1 MKSPSHHEYLHL
13 YNLKVSGKNIYMARD
28 MAIYGNICMAMFR
41 CHKRKWGH
49 WKGHIGWICRCFP
62 LNIVLIWEWKSSL
75 QLFSFFLDFIE
86 IGATGRLHCN
96 ALFAF
101 GTMFRYCN
109 LSSRLESLSVFRGSF
124 GRLWDHSGF
133 PREHVIT
140 RPATTICFELQAHC
154 EQPH

>member
-1 MKSPSHHEYLHL
+1 M
-13 YNLKVSGKNIYMARD
+13 
-28 MAIYGNICMAMFR
+28 YGNVQMSQKKMGTLERSYRLDLSMLPIEYSF
-41 CHKRKWGH
+41 
-49 WKGHIGWICRCFP
+49 
-62 LNIVLIWEWKSSL
+62 LIWEWNSSL
-75 QLFSFFLDFIE
+75 QLFSFFLEFIE

>member
-1 MKSPSHHEYLHL
+1 M
-13 YNLKVSGKNIYMARD
+13 
-28 MAIYGNICMAMFR
+28 YGNVQMSQKKMGTLERSYRLDLSMLPIEYSF
-41 CHKRKWGH
+41 
-49 WKGHIGWICRCFP
+49 
-62 LNIVLIWEWKSSL
+62 LIWEWNSSL